1 MCEKRRKEMA
11 MHRTRN
17 ALSRA
22 GAWIAGE
29 PGAEFFGK
37 FLTAPLIAVIIAII
51 LAIVYVGAM
60 HAIAD
65 IRAEDVGMRLRAIVI
80 LVIGIVAF
88 AAAVAVVPPLI
99 RSLWEQV
106 GWWTNVFRFLAL
118 TVIVFA
124 VWVAA
129 PLVLPQLPGGRWFT
143 WLERPESEAVEGEPV
158 GLVPPPPHALPSDI
172 AAIRREAILERYWRF
187 LAKYGDEGLRRR
199 YERVKQ
205 WRSIVE
211 EYAAA
216 AELDRTK
223 VEAVMMTESAGQPE
237 ITSRANARGLMQVM
251 DEGALHRA
259 ELCDTTNPKVDSYDP
274 EKSICVGTD
283 ELRSLANVKYR
294 GDWENVLAAYNWGV
308 GHLERAFD
316 RLQRHWPDDRR
327 SFWVLREKV
336 DPKSGDRLLPP
347 DETRSYVPSV
357 LAWEYIIRYMDA
369 HDGTPPPHD
378 GNREPPLLAGRGRTP
393 TAAEQDERFEES
405 SSSSSQRATDDARL
419 TTSRVWY
426 AARAGDSFSGVVR
439 EIFKEDPYAIVEL
452 NPDLLATGLTVSPG
466 TVIRL
471 PEERYAFYR
480 ASGSESYHDIA
491 VRHGMTTA
499 ELLSWAGRWTA
510 ADVWAASRR
519 DCPLE
524 GCDDELALASAGE
537 QLLVRKKTN

>member
-1 MCEKRRKEMA
+1 MRS
-11 MHRTRN
+11 RN
-17 ALSRA
+17 AVRRA
-22 GAWIAGE
+22 GAWVAGE
-29 PGAEFFGK
+29 QSAELTGK
-37 FLTAPLIAVIIAII
+37 VLSAPLIAIIIAIV
-51 LAIVYVGAM
+51 LAIVYMGAA

-65 IRAEDVGMRLRAIVI
+65 IRAEDVGTRLRGFVIIVI
-80 LVIGIVAF
+80 GFVAF
-88 AAAVAVVPPLI
+88 CAAVAVTPPLI

-106 GWWTNVFRFLAL
+106 GWWTNAFRIIAL
-118 TVIVFA
+118 IAIVFA

-129 PLVLPQLPGGRWFT
+129 PLVLPQLPGGRWFA
-143 WLERPESEAVEGEPV
+143 WLERADSESIDGDPV

-205 WRSIVE
+205 WRSLVE

-223 VEAVMMTESAGQPE
+223 VEAVMMAESAGQPW

-251 DEGALHRA
+251 DSGAIHRA
-259 ELCDTTNPKVDSYDP
+259 DLCGTANPKVDSYDP
-274 EKSICVGTD
+274 EKSICAGTD

-316 RLQRHWPDDRR
+316 RLQRHWPDAQR

-369 HDGTPPPHD
+369 HDGMPPPRD
-378 GNREPPLLAGRGRTP
+378 GNREPPLLARRGPAPRPQTNDEDENEYEYGERTTADVRSGQTTDTRAP
-393 TAAEQDERFEES
+393 TS
-405 SSSSSQRATDDARL
+405 N
-419 TTSRVWY
+419 VWY
-426 AARAGDSFSGVVR
+426 TARANDSFGGVVAGMLN
-439 EIFKEDPYAIVEL
+439 EDPATIAAL
-452 NPDLLATGLTVSPG
+452 NPELVESGLAVSPG
-466 TVIRL
+466 ATIRL
-471 PEERYAFYR
+471 PQERYAFYR
-480 ASGSESYHDIA
+480 PSGSESYRDIA
-491 VRHGMTTA
+491 RRHGMTTG
-499 ELLSWAGRWTA
+499 ELLQWAGRWTVE
-510 ADVWAASRR
+510 DVWAAGRR
-519 DCPLE
+519 DCPPE
-524 GCDDELALASAGE
+524 GCDDELALASTSE
-537 QLLVRKKTN
+537 QLLVRRKN

>member
-1 MCEKRRKEMA
+1 

-17 ALSRA
+17 ACSRA

-29 PGAEFFGK
+29 PGAELFGK
-37 FLTAPLIAVIIAII
+37 FLTAPLIAAIIAIV
-51 LAIVYVGAM
+51 LAIVYVGAT

-65 IRAEDVGMRLRAIVI
+65 IRAEDVGRQLRAIVI
-80 LVIGIVAF
+80 IVIGIVAF

-106 GWWTNVFRFLAL
+106 GWWTNVFRLLAL

-129 PLVLPQLPGGRWFT
+129 PLVLPQLPGGRWFAWDQRT
-143 WLERPESEAVEGEPV
+143 ERDVVGGEPV
-158 GLVPPPPHALPSDI
+158 GLVPPSPHALPSGI
-172 AAIRREAILERYWRF
+172 AAIRRGAISERYWRF

-205 WRSIVE
+205 WRSLTE

-216 AELDRTK
+216 AGLDASK

-259 ELCDTTNPKVDSYDP
+259 ELCGTANPRVDSYDP
-274 EKSICVGTD
+274 EKSICAGTD

-308 GHLERAFD
+308 GNLERAFD
-316 RLQRHWPDDRR
+316 RLQRHWPDEQR

-369 HDGTPPPHD
+369 HDGTPPPRD
-378 GNREPPLLAGRGRTP
+378 GNREPPLLARRGPAPRPLDEAVERWEDAEVWAIPPTP
-393 TAAEQDERFEES
+393 QPEQPAPRS
-405 SSSSSQRATDDARL
+405 N
-419 TTSRVWY
+419 VWY
-426 AARAGDSFSGVVR
+426 ATRAGDNFGGVVR
-439 EIFKEDPYAIVEL
+439 GIFKEDPSAIVEL
-452 NPDLLATGLTVSPG
+452 NPDILAAGLAVSPG

-471 PEERYAFYR
+471 PEERYAFYQAR
-480 ASGSESYHDIA
+480 GDESYRDIA
-491 VRHGMTTA
+491 VRHGMTTS

-510 ADVWAASRR
+510 ADVWAAAHR
-519 DCPLE
+519 DCPPE
-524 GCDDELALASAGE
+524 GCDDELVLASTGE
-537 QLLVRKKTN
+537 QLLVRRRN

>member
-1 MCEKRRKEMA
+1 MRS
-11 MHRTRN
+11 RN
-17 ALSRA
+17 ALHRA

-37 FLTAPLIAVIIAII
+37 FFTVPLIAAIIAII

-65 IRAEDVGMRLRAIVI
+65 IRAEDVGRQLRAIVI
-80 LVIGIVAF
+80 IVIGIVAF

-106 GWWTNVFRFLAL
+106 GWWTNVFRLLAF
-118 TVIVFA
+118 TVIVFV

-129 PLVLPQLPGGRWFT
+129 PLVLPQLPGGRWFA
-143 WLERPESEAVEGEPV
+143 WYQRPDAIENGEPV
-158 GLVPPPPHALPSDI
+158 GLIPEPAHALSSDI

-205 WRSIVE
+205 WRHLVE
-211 EYAAA
+211 EYAVPAG
-216 AELDRTK
+216 LDVTK

-251 DEGALHRA
+251 DEGALHRV
-259 ELCDTTNPKVDSYDP
+259 ELCGTANPKVDSYDP

-294 GDWENVLAAYNWGV
+294 EDWENALAAYNWGI
-308 GHLERAFD
+308 GNLERAFD
-316 RLQRHWPDDRR
+316 RLQRHWRDALR

-369 HDGTPPPHD
+369 HGGQPPPRN
-378 GNREPPLLAGRGRTP
+378 GNREPPLMARHWPAPRPQSDETGTVEVGEWLEGAVDAVPPESWSVRPAP
-393 TAAEQDERFEES
+393 TS
-405 SSSSSQRATDDARL
+405 N
-419 TTSRVWY
+419 VWY
-426 AARAGDSFSGVVR
+426 TLRSGEDIGHAIIIFR
-439 EIFKEDPYAIVEL
+439 ELTEVIAKL
-452 NPDLLATGLTVSPG
+452 NPGVEAHGGAAG
-466 TVIRL
+466 TMVYL
-471 PEERYAFYR
+471 PKERYVFYR
-480 ASGSESYHDIA
+480 PSGSESYRDIA
-491 VRHGMTTA
+491 LRHGMTTA
-499 ELLSWAGRWTA
+499 ELLQWAGRWTVE
-510 ADVWAASRR
+510 DVWAAGRR
-519 DCPLE
+519 DCPPE
-524 GCDDELALASAGE
+524 GCDDELALASTNE
-537 QLLVRKKTN
+537 QLLVRKRN